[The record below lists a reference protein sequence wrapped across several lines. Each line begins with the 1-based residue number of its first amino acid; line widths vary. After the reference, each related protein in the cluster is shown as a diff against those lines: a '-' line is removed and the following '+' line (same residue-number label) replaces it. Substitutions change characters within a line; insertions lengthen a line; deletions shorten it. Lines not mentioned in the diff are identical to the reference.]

1 MSSLGGPNIITDRLA
16 LHLDAANIKS
26 YPGSGTT
33 WVDKSGNG
41 NNFTLANGPTYANGV
56 LTFDGTDDKATCVN
70 TTFGNFG
77 TGSFTLEYVVNTSGV
92 GSNIYGV
99 TIMKRSVTTTIGGAN
114 RNGWCDR
121 TQADRFFVQDN
132 NPAGNTAIIIQN
144 SYVTPKN
151 QITHITHVVS
161 KDATGKIASGS
172 TYNNGILVASSSTT
186 FVGNGSVDNGNPTTL
201 MFSTGELGS
210 LSGKLYVVRAYQK
223 ELSPQEVLQN
233 YNATKS
239 RFNL

>member
-1 MSSLGGPNIITDRLA
+1 MFTGPNIVTNGLV
-16 LHLDAANIKS
+16 LHLDAANTKS

-33 WVDKSGNG
+33 WVDKSGYG
-41 NNFTLANGPTYANGV
+41 NNFTLTNGPTYAKGAII
-56 LTFDGTDDKATCVN
+56 FDGTNDRASCVN

-77 TGSFTLEYVVNTSGV
+77 TGSFSLEYVIYTSGV
-92 GSNIYGV
+92 GSNIYGLSF
-99 TIMKRSVTTTIGGAN
+99 MKRLSASTIGGAN
-114 RNGWCDR
+114 RAGWCDR

-132 NPAGNTAIIIQN
+132 NPGGNGAIIIQN

-172 TYNNGILVASSSTT
+172 TYNNGILVANSSTT
-186 FVGNGSVDNGNPTTL
+186 FVGNGSVNNGTPATL
-201 MFSTGELGS
+201 MYSTGEAGS
-210 LSGKLYVVRAYQK
+210 LSGRLYAVRAYQK
-223 ELSPQEVLQN
+223 VLSSDEVLQN